1 MADESLDE
9 DLDLGAGKQ
18 AKPWKKIIIIAL
30 AVLLL
35 LGLGGGLTWFL
46 VSPGDE
52 TAATEE
58 GQAAEEEP
66 KPPAIYHA
74 LDHFVVN
81 LPPGERAK
89 LLQVEMEVMVRSPE
103 LVEFLKHNDPMI
115 RHKLLELLGTRKGS
129 ELRDRAGKE
138 KLQADALAA
147 IQGIV
152 TELGGPGE
160 VEAVYFTN
168 FVMQ

>member
-9 DLDLGAGKQ
+9 DLDLGAEKQ
-18 AKPWKKIIIIAL
+18 PKPWKKILIIAL
-30 AVLLL
+30 GVLLL
-35 LGLGGGLTWFL
+35 LGVGGGVAWFL
-46 VSPGDE
+46 VSPGGDE
-52 TAATEE
+52 ATTEE
-58 GQAAEEEP
+58 AAEEAP
-66 KPPAIYHA
+66 KPPAIYHT

-89 LLQVEMEVMVRSPE
+89 LLQIEMGVMVRSPE

-115 RHKLLELLGTRKGS
+115 RHRLLAMLGSRKGS

-138 KLQADALAA
+138 QLQADALAV

-152 TELGGPGE
+152 VELEGPGE